1 MLKTI
6 HLAIDGNE
14 ANTKNRVGSNVYAF
28 AIINHIYN
36 LTKNQ
41 KYQVTVLLSKSA
53 VADLPSARNNW
64 QYQVVTPAKFWTQW
78 ALPIHLFLHK
88 NSYDVFY
95 TPGHYAPRISS
106 VPYLSSVMDLAFL
119 KFPQYFQKKDL
130 WQLTNW
136 TKYSVRHARKI
147 IVISQASKKD
157 VIKYYAKKSSD
168 VLIAY
173 PAHDLNMAEKTYP
186 VNNPYLLYVGTIQPR
201 KNLIN
206 LVEAFEKLSRQL
218 PLKQGRR
225 KIDQLDLVIA
235 GKAGWLSEPILERI
249 KLSPFAKN
257 IILTGFISEA
267 EKNYLIKNAL
277 ALVLVSLYEGF
288 GIPVLEAMQMGVLP
302 VVAKNSEVV
311 GKAGL
316 TCQAQNINSI
326 YEALKKAMTLNAR
339 SKAIYQ
345 KNMSQQVQKFSW
357 AKSAQIVLD
366 ALVKVAHGQ

>member
-95 TPGHYAPRISS
+95 TPGHYAPMISS

-288 GIPVLEAMQMGVLP
+288 GIPVVEAMACGTP
-302 VVAKNSEVV
+302 VVVSKVASLPEVA
-311 GKAGL
+311 GPAGIYIDPSSPGSIAAGL
-316 TCQAQNINSI
+316 LTAAGP
-326 YEALKKAMTLNAR
+326 YRREFVKKGLDRVKLFN
-339 SKAIYQ
+339 
-345 KNMSQQVQKFSW
+345 W
-357 AKSAQIVLD
+357 AKTARQTLQILEST
-366 ALVKVAHGQ
+366 AKL